1 MYRASFLPGAPQTW
15 GGRALGHEGRVAG
28 GEQLH
33 LTELN
38 KVMRST
44 MLPYPVLLFIK
55 IDFYL
60 CFNYFQ
66 FLLLNLIYLH

>member
-1 MYRASFLPGAPQTW
+1 M
-15 GGRALGHEGRVAG
+15 AG